1 MKYSPDQ
8 YVYLEW
14 GWGEINATLIFTWLI
29 MALLVGGSWLI
40 SRRLSSTTDISSW
53 QNFLEVI
60 VKGIND
66 HIEEVTHRDPRPFLP
81 LIGTF
86 FLFILVS
93 NILSILPFFQPPTG
107 SLSTTAAY
115 ALVVFVAVPVYGLR
129 SQSLASYLKQYI
141 RPTPFMLPFNIL
153 GDVTRTFALAV
164 RLYGNV
170 MSSTV
175 IILVLMVIV
184 PLVIPV
190 IMQLLGLLTGV
201 IQAYIF
207 ALLAAVYI
215 ATAMKKTEDETN
227 NSIQGGSS

>member
-1 MKYSPDQ
+1 MKYTPDQ
-8 YVYLEW
+8 YIYLDW
-14 GWGEINATLIFTWLI
+14 GWGEINATLVFTWLI
-29 MALLVGGSWLI
+29 MALLAGGSWFI
-40 SRRLSSTTDISSW
+40 SRRLSSTTGISGW
-53 QNFLEVI
+53 QNLLEVI

-66 HIEEVTHRDPRPFLP
+66 HIEEVTHRDPGPFLP
-81 LIGTF
+81 LIGTL

-93 NILSILPFFQPPTG
+93 NILSVIPFFQPPTG

-115 ALVVFVAVPVYGLR
+115 AVVVFLAVPVFGL
-129 SQSLASYLKQYI
+129 STQSLSSYLKQYI
-141 RPTPFMLPFNIL
+141 QPTSFMLPFNLL
-153 GDVTRTFALAV
+153 GDITRTFALAV

-175 IILVLMVIV
+175 IILVLVVII

-190 IMQLLGLLTGV
+190 IMQLLGLLTGI

-215 ATAMKKTEDETN
+215 ASAMKKTEEQN
-227 NSIQGGSS
+227 NQSFKGG